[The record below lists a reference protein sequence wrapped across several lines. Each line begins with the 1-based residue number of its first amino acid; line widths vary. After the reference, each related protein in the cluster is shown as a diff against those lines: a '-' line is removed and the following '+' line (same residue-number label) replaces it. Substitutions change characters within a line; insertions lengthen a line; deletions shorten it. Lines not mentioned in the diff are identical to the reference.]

1 MSENITVD
9 VSHLIGVPYLDG
21 GRTLAG
27 LDCYGMAIEA
37 EKCFGKKLRDVVYEN
52 HDIELSER
60 FVPLLNVRPID
71 FIIASALLEFH
82 IGGSL
87 HVGVALNDR
96 LMIHSTTNQG
106 GRISLIGAYKVAAIY
121 EVI

>member
-71 FIIASALLEFH
+71 SIIASALLEFH